1 MGRNIIVVGC
11 GRVGSQ
17 LASMLSEGDN
27 NVCVIDQNPDSFANL
42 GGSFN
47 GTTIEGV
54 GFDEDVLLRAGVDI
68 TDCVAAVTAHD
79 NANLMVAEVA
89 SRIFRVP
96 HVIAR
101 LYNPG
106 HERTYEQLGLDY
118 VCGTSLVAEEVF
130 AKISSGHGSH
140 VDSFGDFEILRFS
153 LDLKSRS
160 LRQVRVSQLEKGH
173 DIRIVAFERDGG
185 RMSSIPTGDSILQ
198 HGDSVLAC
206 VRHSRVAAFSKWM
219 QEG

>member
-17 LASMLSEGDN
+17 LASMLSENDN
-27 NVCVIDQNPDSFANL
+27 NVSVIDGNPAAFDNL

-54 GFDEDVLLRAGVDI
+54 GFDEDTLLRAGVE
-68 TDCVAAVTAHD
+68 TADCLAAVTSRD
-79 NANLMVAEVA
+79 NANLMAAEVA
-89 SRIFRVP
+89 SRIYRVP
-96 HVIAR
+96 HVITR

-140 VDSFGDFEILRFS
+140 IDSFGDFEVLRFS
-153 LDLKSRS
+153 LNLKGNN
-160 LRQVRVSQLEKGH
+160 LKQVRVSQLEKSH
-173 DIRIVAFERDGG
+173 EVRIIAFERDDG
-185 RMSSIPTGDSILQ
+185 RMSSIPTGDSILY

-206 VRHSRVAAFSKWM
+206 VRQSRVNSFLKWV
-219 QEG
+219 QD

>member
-1 MGRNIIVVGC
+1 MTRSIIVVGC

-17 LASMLSEGDN
+17 LASMLSENGN
-27 NVCVIDQNPDSFANL
+27 NVCVIDENTAAFGNL

-54 GFDEDVLLRAGVDI
+54 GFDEDVLVRAGVE
-68 TDCVAAVTAHD
+68 TADCVAAVTAHD
-79 NANLMVAEVA
+79 SSNLMVAEVA
-89 SRIFRVP
+89 KHIFQVP

-130 AKISSGHGSH
+130 SKISSGYGSH
-140 VDSFGDFEILRFS
+140 IDSFGDFEILRFS
-153 LDLKSRS
+153 LNLKSRN
-160 LRQVRVSQLEKGH
+160 LKQVRVSQLEKGH
-173 DIRIVAFERDGG
+173 DIRIVAFERNDG
-185 RMSSIPTGDSILQ
+185 RMSSIPTGDSILH
-198 HGDSVLAC
+198 HGDSILAC
-206 VRHSRVAAFSKWM
+206 VRHSRVTSFSKWM
-219 QEG
+219 QEA

>member
-17 LASMLSEGDN
+17 LANMLSENDN
-27 NVCVIDQNPDSFANL
+27 NVCVVDENAEAFANL

-54 GFDEDVLLRAGVDI
+54 GFDEEVLVRAGVESA
-68 TDCVAAVTAHD
+68 DCVAAVTQHD
-79 NANLMVAEVA
+79 NANLMVIEVA
-89 SRIFRVP
+89 SRIFEVP
-96 HVIAR
+96 HVITR

-118 VCGTSLVAEEVF
+118 VCGTSLVAEELF

-140 VDSFGDFEILRFS
+140 VDSFGDFEVLRFS
-153 LDLKSRS
+153 LDLKSRN
-160 LRQVRVSQLEKGH
+160 LKQVRVSQLEKGH
-173 DIRIVAFERDGG
+173 DIRIVAFEREDG
-185 RMSSIPTGDSILQ
+185 RMSSIPTGDSILY
-198 HGDSVLAC
+198 HGDSILAC
-206 VRHSRVAAFSKWM
+206 VRHSRVTSFSKWM
-219 QEG
+219 QG

>member
-17 LASMLSEGDN
+17 LANMLSENDN
-27 NVCVIDQNPDSFANL
+27 NVCVIDQRAAAFDNL

-54 GFDEDVLLRAGVDI
+54 GFDEEVLVRAGVEEA
-68 TDCVAAVTAHD
+68 DCVAAVTQHD
-79 NANLMVAEVA
+79 NTNLMVAEVA
-89 SRIFRVP
+89 NRIYAVP

-140 VDSFGDFEILRFS
+140 IDSFGDYEILRFS
-153 LDLKSRS
+153 LNLKDHN
-160 LRQVRVSQLEKGH
+160 LKQVRVSQLEKSH
-173 DIRIVAFERDGG
+173 EVRIVAFERDDG
-185 RMSSIPTGDSILQ
+185 RMSSIPTGDSILY

-206 VRHSRVAAFSKWM
+206 VRHSRVASFSKWI
-219 QEG
+219 QG

>member
-17 LASMLSEGDN
+17 LANMLSENDN
-27 NVCVIDQNPDSFANL
+27 NVCVIDEKTSSFANL

-47 GTTIEGV
+47 GTTLEGV
-54 GFDEDVLLRAGVDI
+54 GFDEDVLVRAGVE
-68 TDCVAAVTAHD
+68 TADCVAAVTQRD
-79 NANLMVAEVA
+79 NTNLMVAEVA
-89 SRIFRVP
+89 KRIYNVP
-96 HVIAR
+96 HVITR

-140 VDSFGDFEILRFS
+140 VDSFADFEILRFS
-153 LDLKSRS
+153 LNLKERN
-160 LRQVRVSQLEKGH
+160 LKQIRVSQLEKNH
-173 DIRIVAFERDGG
+173 EVRIIAFERDDG
-185 RMSSIPTGDSILQ
+185 RMSSIPTGDSILY

-206 VRHSRVAAFSKWM
+206 VRHSRVASFLKWM
-219 QEG
+219 QD